1 MWQKA
6 QHLAA
11 LLIEKK
17 ANILK
22 EEEEISESCFP
33 SKKTHLFCQLSSW
46 NYFCYV
52 YIWKPETRTV
62 WKFNKEGG
70 ILTKE
75 CIKTYF
81 SQRYASSHEVFF
93 FVCLLLICLLLGKL
107 FKSADR
113 LKHGGEKKKF
123 K

>member
-46 NYFCYV
+46 KTTFATSIFENQKLEQYGNL
-52 YIWKPETRTV
+52 IK
-62 WKFNKEGG
+62 KEGFWP
-70 ILTKE
+70 KN
-75 CIKTYF
+75 
-81 SQRYASSHEVFF
+81 A
-93 FVCLLLICLLLGKL
+93 
-107 FKSADR
+107 
-113 LKHGGEKKKF
+113 
-123 K
+123 